1 MSVSE
6 LSSPVALPSSARRV
20 TTLGR
25 RAVRHVLSA
34 LLTLVVISLI
44 TFFGTSLKTPDQ
56 LAKASLGRYITPGQ
70 AQDFIRSNHLDRSVL
85 VRYADW
91 AAAMVQGD
99 FGTSYITHRPVR
111 VDVEPR
117 LVRTLLLALVTLLV
131 AVPIGVA
138 LGVHSARKW
147 GTRTDIAL
155 NIAAVV
161 LSAFPEFVIGL
172 LLLIVLAVKL
182 NLLPVDSGQ
191 GLAFGSL
198 GAQIEAYVLPSL
210 TLVVASVPFIMR
222 NTRVA
227 VREALAAPYTR
238 AALLRGIPRRR
249 VIWHHAFRNAIS
261 PVLNAVAINVI
272 YLLAGVIV
280 VENVFD
286 FPGLGQ
292 DLVAAVGTGDTIT
305 VQAVAMLL
313 GAVFIA
319 VSFLTDAIATA
330 VNPLTKGATR

>member
-1 MSVSE
+1 
-6 LSSPVALPSSARRV
+6 
-20 TTLGR
+20 
-25 RAVRHVLSA
+25 
-34 LLTLVVISLI
+34 
-44 TFFGTSLKTPDQ
+44 
-56 LAKASLGRYITPGQ
+56 
-70 AQDFIRSNHLDRSVL
+70 
-85 VRYADW
+85 
-91 AAAMVQGD
+91 
-99 FGTSYITHRPVR
+99 RPVS

-227 VREALAAPYTR
+227 VREALAAPY
-238 AALLRGIPRRR
+238 
-249 VIWHHAFRNAIS
+249 
-261 PVLNAVAINVI
+261 
-272 YLLAGVIV
+272 
-280 VENVFD
+280 
-286 FPGLGQ
+286 
-292 DLVAAVGTGDTIT
+292 
-305 VQAVAMLL
+305 
-313 GAVFIA
+313 
-319 VSFLTDAIATA
+319 
-330 VNPLTKGATR
+330 